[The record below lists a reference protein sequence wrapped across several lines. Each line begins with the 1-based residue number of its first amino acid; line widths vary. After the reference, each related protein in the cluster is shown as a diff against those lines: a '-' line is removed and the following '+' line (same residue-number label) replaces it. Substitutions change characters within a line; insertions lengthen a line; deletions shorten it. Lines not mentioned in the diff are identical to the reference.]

1 MMNIYTVLHV
11 LVHLQIGS
19 GTRGDVTIQPTVV
32 INNRQYRGRLDN
44 KAVLKAICSGFKEGT
59 EPALCLS
66 YEIETNECLVDNGG
80 CWSDKVTNITAC
92 KDTFR
97 GKVCECPVVNGVKFV
112 GDGYTHCE
120 ASAALRCQVNNG
132 GCWEGSKE
140 GRNYTACIGDHTK
153 GCECPSGFKGDGVN
167 SCEDIDECKEKK
179 ACQCSK
185 CKCKNT
191 WGSYECNC
199 AANLFYLK
207 EHDICISAKD
217 VNTSD
222 GWGFAWVFFGLIA
235 IGVVGY
241 IFYKYRV
248 RRYMDSEIRAI
259 MAQYMPLDG
268 EVEVPVTRSHGD
280 I

>member
-1 MMNIYTVLHV
+1 MVSHV
-11 LVHLQIGS
+11 LFEL
-19 GTRGDVTIQPTVV
+19 TYQPT
-32 INNRQYRGRLDN
+32 RFDPL
-44 KAVLKAICSGFKEGT
+44 VLYYTLLA
-59 EPALCLS
+59 
-66 YEIETNECLVDNGG
+66 EIETNECLVDNGG
-80 CWSDKVTNITAC
+80 CWIDKVTNITAC

-153 GCECPSGFKGDGVN
+153 GCECPPGFKGDGVN

-191 WGSYECNC
+191 WGSYECSC

-217 VNTSD
+217 VNTRD

-248 RRYMDSEIRAI
+248 RVCFTFFLFIYTEEMNRLKTLYILRTRRTVLNHSYIPVLK
-259 MAQYMPLDG
+259 YKK
-268 EVEVPVTRSHGD
+268 VEC
-280 I
+280 